1 MVEKR
6 RRSRKVPL
14 DAELARLLRR
24 QEQSFIEKFGRLPG
38 PEDPV
43 CFDPH
48 APEPQPMIDEA
59 VDPHLLEAMHKAS
72 IRPALI
78 YAYQKTGRKVT
89 QANQRYLSPADRQA
103 WQDAI
108 AEWYAIYDTN
118 LR

>member
-1 MVEKR
+1 MPEKR
-6 RRSRKVPL
+6 TQSRKVPL
-14 DAELARLLRR
+14 DTELARLLRR
-24 QEQSFIEKFGRLPG
+24 QEQRFIEKFGRPLG
-38 PEDPV
+38 PADPV
-43 CFDPH
+43 FFDPH
-48 APEPQPMIDEA
+48 ADEPQPMIDEA

-72 IRPALI
+72 IHPALI

-108 AEWYAIYDTN
+108 AEWYATYDTN